1 MLALLFLAPLF
12 LVFEIGQ
19 LVLCERYMGVKRIA
33 AGVEPRRLP
42 MNEGLALGWIAVLV
56 VYWVWTGMILALPFA
71 RPAALCIFGVSLVSY
86 ALRRNS
92 PLKWALVILTFEGAI
107 RVGMLVSLCG
117 SLGYRLHAGG

>member
-1 MLALLFLAPLF
+1 
-12 LVFEIGQ
+12 
-19 LVLCERYMGVKRIA
+19 
-33 AGVEPRRLP
+33 
-42 MNEGLALGWIAVLV
+42 
-56 VYWVWTGMILALPFA
+56 MILALPFA